1 MKGFVLHLAA
11 ATVVWAVAPTVASA
25 QAPSVQTV
33 AWMQGC
39 WLASS
44 GSSSTEE
51 TWMAP
56 RGGLM
61 MAMSRSVRDGAAT
74 GYEFVVLRD
83 VEGDLVFTAH
93 PSGQTPADFT
103 ASAVTD
109 DLLRVENAAHDF
121 PQKIEYLRAS
131 PDSLIASVY
140 GDAASS
146 APSFQVRYG
155 RIPCTPGS

>member
-1 MKGFVLHLAA
+1 MKGVFFSIA
-11 ATVVWAVAPTVASA
+11 ATAVLWVVAPSMASA
-25 QAPSVQTV
+25 QAPRVETV

-103 ASAVTD
+103 ASAATP

-121 PQKIEYLRAS
+121 PQKIEYLRTS
-131 PDSLIASVY
+131 SDSLIASVY

-146 APSFQVRYG
+146 EPSFQVRYG
-155 RIPCTPGS
+155 RVSCAN